1 MKEKV
6 MEILMTVKSKGSE
19 IESFDFGP
27 VVQLW
32 KDKKIGVFS

>member
-1 MKEKV
+1 
-6 MEILMTVKSKGSE
+6 MELSLMTVQIEGSE